1 MMINKLSKLI
11 SNQFVKRNII
21 SEDVQDVY
29 TYGVEITISSLIGFI
44 LVTIIGII
52 FKSLMQAMIFYVIF
66 VTLRS
71 MTGGYHASTYLK
83 CNTIFSFISLFTLLF
98 SKASS
103 EIHLSVGIITL
114 FFLPAVAIF
123 LWLAPVENPNKPIEK
138 KKRIYWK
145 STAVIVS
152 VLLYILSILF
162 YINQHIFESAV
173 VIIMVFVV
181 SILCMIPFIQR
192 GGKS

>member
-1 MMINKLSKLI
+1 MMIKKLSTLI

-21 SEDVQDVY
+21 SEDAQDVY

-44 LVTIIGII
+44 LVTITGVI

-66 VTLRS
+66 VALRS
-71 MTGGYHASTYLK
+71 MTSGYHASTYLK
-83 CNTIFSFISLFTLLF
+83 CNTIFSFISSFTLLF

-103 EIHLSVGIITL
+103 KIHLSVGIITL

-123 LWLAPVENPNKPIEK
+123 LWLAPIENPNKPIEK

-145 STAVIVS
+145 MSAVIVS
-152 VLLYILSILF
+152 VLLYILSILL

-173 VIIMVFVV
+173 VIITVFVV

>member
-1 MMINKLSKLI
+1 MINKLSKLI

-29 TYGVEITISSLIGFI
+29 TYGVEITISSLISFI

-123 LWLAPVENPNKPIEK
+123 LWLAPVENPNKPIEE

-145 STAVIVS
+145 STDVIVS
-152 VLLYILSILF
+152 VLLYILSILL

-173 VIIMVFVV
+173 VIITVFVV